1 MNLKRLLALILAFA
15 LVAAACGDDDDGTA
29 EEPDSA
35 PTATSSSDDSAPEP
49 TASGD
54 GGASD
59 DDTAPSSD
67 TSASD
72 DTGTSD
78 DSGASGTA
86 GLTGDAWFAA
96 AAAPYAGITI
106 RGISESTPPSNYAAE
121 NLAAQFEEVTG
132 ITVELET
139 TDWGSMRENALRD
152 MDAGTGI
159 YDFIY
164 IEQDIVYADLARN
177 FLVSVTGALRDNPDL
192 ASPDFSESDFT
203 TFAQNFVNPDDG
215 ELYAVPMEA
224 FIKPYLYRTD
234 LFEDP
239 AIKAAFQ
246 SEYGYPLAPATTFD
260 QYNDISE
267 FFTAYGEENG
277 LELWG
282 TTVQATTSHVASFY
296 EFFESVA
303 PTRGVYN
310 WGITDDYKADVAN
323 GGAMNSSAA
332 VAALAYWVGLVKN
345 APPEST
351 SSTWDEVASTFAAG
365 RAAQGL
371 VYGENAAWIATDSD
385 RSSVV
390 GNVGVALPPV
400 ANGVMADAESGAGYI
415 GYFDGGAFAI
425 PVSSNNH
432 EATLLWLQ
440 YIGQPSV
447 QPEWAAAG
455 ARVVHDATYDAPEV
469 IAQDQATNGYYTL
482 MREQGRLF
490 RGAPEFPFH
499 AQVRDV
505 IAPFIWDAILGNITA
520 REALDGAAKAAEE
533 ELVNLGYG

>member
-1 MNLKRLLALILAFA
+1 MNLKRLPAIFLALALI
-15 LVAAACGDDDDGTA
+15 AAGCGDDDDAA
-29 EEPDSA
+29 EEAATATTAA
-35 PTATSSSDDSAPEP
+35 PTTAAPEP
-49 TASGD
+49 EPEPEPDMAD
-54 GGASD
+54 
-59 DDTAPSSD
+59 
-67 TSASD
+67 
-72 DTGTSD
+72 
-78 DSGASGTA
+78 
-86 GLTGDAWFAA
+86 LTGDDWFAA
-96 AAAPYAGITI
+96 AAAPYAGTTI
-106 RGISESTPPSNYAAE
+106 SGISESTPPSNYAAE
-121 NLAAQFEEVTG
+121 NLAAQFEAVTG
-132 ITVELET
+132 IKVELET

-152 MDAGTGI
+152 MEAGTGL

-164 IEQDIVYADLARN
+164 IEQDIVYADLARD
-177 FLVSVTGALRDNPDL
+177 FLVSVTGAIRDNPDL
-192 ASPDFSESDFT
+192 ASPDFSEDDFT
-203 TFAQNFVNPDDG
+203 TFAQNFVNPEDG

-234 LFEDP
+234 LFED
-239 AIKAAFQ
+239 ASIQAAFE

-260 QYNDISE
+260 QYNDIAA
-267 FFTAYGEENG
+267 FFTAYGAENG

-310 WGITDDYKADVAN
+310 WGITDDYQATVAN
-323 GGAMNSSAA
+323 GGAMNSPEA
-332 VAALAYWVGLVKN
+332 VAALAYWVGLVEN

-385 RSSVV
+385 RSQVV

-400 ANGVMADAESGAGYI
+400 ADGVMADAESGAGYI
-415 GYFDGGAFAI
+415 GYFDGGAFAM
-425 PVSSNNH
+425 PVSSNNQ

-455 ARVVHDATYDAPEV
+455 ARVVHDATYDSPEV
-469 IAQDQATNGYYTL
+469 VAQDQATNGYYTL
-482 MREQGRLF
+482 MREEGRLF

-505 IAPFIWDAILGNITA
+505 IAPFIYEAILGNISA
-520 REALDGAAKAAEE
+520 QEALDGAAEAAEE